1 MSLASIDLEALRSK
15 LRRAAQSEMPI
26 VDALRDEVRRLDIRP
41 IQESR
46 VPTIAAVATDG
57 GQNHL
62 ILDPLHV
69 EILRV
74 VDSNGAEHLLEV
86 LPLTKDPTDLVES
99 VTAIPAMKRL
109 MDRVDMPYDR
119 LSPFLPRP
127 GVDPRPDHLQTL
139 RDLVEWAVV
148 LDMAWDPHLN
158 DRLILRDGLLR
169 TLRFGEAARSRL
181 SASFEEAF
189 RATGRLLVGV
199 AKRSQVLNYLSL
211 ALALEQPFTLIGPCY
226 TPVPFHL
233 EQAAFRR
240 YPEWA
245 DRQLGRMHL
254 AKLGPHPDSPIYP
267 VDIPHWLI
275 DQTATVFEHV
285 AATAVD
291 SFPVVGY
298 PEPLIRAHEHA
309 VIHGLELEVLADQL
323 LDAIA
328 EGFTT
333 QESEE
338 VIAHIT
344 LGRALQSGGWK

>member
-1 MSLASIDLEALRSK
+1 MSLASIDLATLRSK
-15 LRRAAQSEMPI
+15 LRQAARSEMPI
-26 VDALRDEVRRLDIRP
+26 IDALREEVRRLDIKP
-41 IQESR
+41 IQESY

-74 VDSNGAEHLLEV
+74 VDSNGSEHLLEV
-86 LPLTKDPTDLVES
+86 LPLTKDPDELLDAIQ
-99 VTAIPAMKRL
+99 AIPAMQRL
-109 MDRVDMPYDR
+109 IDRLGLPYHE

-139 RDLVEWAVV
+139 RDFIEWAVV
-148 LDMAWDPHLN
+148 LDMAWDPHLE

-169 TLRFGEAARSRL
+169 TLRFGETARARL
-181 SASFEEAF
+181 HASFEAAYQ
-189 RATGRLLVGV
+189 ATGRLLVGV
-199 AKRSQVLNYLSL
+199 AKRSQLLNYLSL
-211 ALALEQPFTLIGPCY
+211 ALTLEQTFAVIGPCY
-226 TPVPFHL
+226 TPVPAHL
-233 EQAAFRR
+233 EAAAFRR
-240 YPEWA
+240 YPEWS

-267 VDIPHWLI
+267 VDIPHWLF
-275 DQTATVFEHV
+275 DQTALVFQHL

-298 PEPLIRAHEHA
+298 PEPLMRAHEHA
-309 VIHGLELEVLADQL
+309 VIHGLELDVLADEL
-323 LDAIA
+323 IDAIA

-333 QESEE
+333 EQSQE
-338 VIAHIT
+338 VLAHIT
-344 LGRALQSGGWK
+344 LGRALQTGGWK